1 LELAQAIANYRVV
14 GVDSNVFIY
23 AYQEHLQ
30 YLPVVRPLFARLDTD
45 PEFRAVTSIISL
57 IEITVLPL
65 RLNRY
70 DLVSAYTTALLNSP
84 HLTTY
89 PVDIPIARKA
99 AELRAKENLRTPDAI
114 QIATA
119 IVAGAQ
125 AFVTNDARLKNVQ
138 DIPILIVSDFLSA

>member
-1 LELAQAIANYRVV
+1 
-14 GVDSNVFIY
+14 
-23 AYQEHLQ
+23 
-30 YLPVVRPLFARLDTD
+30 
-45 PEFRAVTSIISL
+45 
-57 IEITVLPL
+57 
-65 RLNRY
+65 
-70 DLVSAYTTALLNSP
+70 
-84 HLTTY
+84 LTTY

-99 AELRAKENLRTPDAI
+99 AELRAKENLRTPDVI